1 MTTALFGV
9 QPPHKAKRHALSG
22 SGQHMLRGVAA
33 GSTDRRDAAAAGGSA
48 SSSDSDGSDDGD
60 AHLSSDDE
68 RPSPRGR
75 HGGQAIPA
83 SLSTVWAK
91 RWGSSV
97 PAVGLYPG
105 APLRERSP
113 SARPPQPPPPPATPV
128 RPASGWCGRCG
139 ARACAAL
146 DSLLAAL
153 PIALLSYATSTSYAM
168 LIVEGARPLTPG
180 RVMG

>member
-1 MTTALFGV
+1 MQRRA
-9 QPPHKAKRHALSG
+9 AKRRALSG
-22 SGQHMLRGVAA
+22 SGKHMLRGVAA
-33 GSTDRRDAAAAGGSA
+33 GSADRRDAAAAGGSA

-68 RPSPRGR
+68 RPSPSGR

-105 APLRERSP
+105 APLRDLSP

-180 RVMG
+180 GSRVRGWG

>member
-1 MTTALFGV
+1 
-9 QPPHKAKRHALSG
+9 
-22 SGQHMLRGVAA
+22 MLRDVAA
-33 GSTDRRDAAAAGGSA
+33 GSADRRDAAAAGGPA

-68 RPSPRGR
+68 RPSPSGR

-105 APLRERSP
+105 APLRELSP
-113 SARPPQPPPPPATPV
+113 SARPPQPPPPPATPG
-128 RPASGWCGRCG
+128 RPASGWCGRCGWTGWCGRCG

-180 RVMG
+180 AVRA